1 MLRTRN
7 LSFTLLL
14 SLFAAC
20 SSPSEAPTDPQRP
33 NVVLIFADDLG
44 YGDLSCYGHPTIQT
58 PRLDRL
64 ASEGIKL
71 TSFYTAAAVCTP
83 SRAGLLT
90 GRYPL
95 RVGLPGNLGP
105 DSEGGLNQEERTLAE
120 GLRGNGYRTAAF
132 GKWHL
137 GAVPGYLPTDRGFDE
152 YFGILYSNDMMPPWV
167 KTQRP
172 LHLYRND
179 QPTAEQPVEQA
190 TLTQRY
196 TDEAI
201 RFLSADSDKPFFLYL
216 PYAMP
221 HLPLSASAAFR
232 GQSAGGLYGDVI
244 EEIDANVGRLLDA
257 LESAGL
263 ADNTLVVFTSD
274 NGPWRNLPDRMINSE
289 PVEAWHGGSTGPL
302 SGAKATSM
310 EGGARV
316 PALIR
321 WPGKIPAGRL
331 SAELATTLDLHATI
345 LDQTATPLPVKP
357 LDGQSLWPLLT
368 GTGPSPVEYY
378 YYFTGRR
385 LDGVRDTNW
394 KLRIAP
400 PADDWSSPEHMT
412 GKEPVQLT
420 LYNLKND
427 PFEQFDLATEF
438 PEKVVRL
445 RGVMER
451 MAASTGAN
459 LAVLPNNIIA
469 N

>member
-167 KTQRP
+167 NTQRP

-244 EEIDANVGRLLDA
+244 DEIVANVGRLLDA
-257 LESAGL
+257 LEIAGL

-274 NGPWRNLPDRMINSE
+274 HGPW
-289 PVEAWHGGSTGPL
+289 
-302 SGAKATSM
+302 
-310 EGGARV
+310 
-316 PALIR
+316 
-321 WPGKIPAGRL
+321 
-331 SAELATTLDLHATI
+331 
-345 LDQTATPLPVKP
+345 
-357 LDGQSLWPLLT
+357 
-368 GTGPSPVEYY
+368 
-378 YYFTGRR
+378 
-385 LDGVRDTNW
+385 
-394 KLRIAP
+394 
-400 PADDWSSPEHMT
+400 
-412 GKEPVQLT
+412 LT
-420 LYNLKND
+420 L
-427 PFEQFDLATEF
+427 TE
-438 PEKVVRL
+438 RTL
-445 RGVMER
+445 N
-451 MAASTGAN
+451 SD
-459 LAVLPNNIIA
+459 AV
-469 N
+469 

>member
-1 MLRTRN
+1 MMRIIAFVTIVCLAT
-7 LSFTLLL
+7 
-14 SLFAAC
+14 AC
-20 SSPSEAPTDPQRP
+20 GPVATGEPSPAQP
-33 NVVLIFADDLG
+33 NIILIYADDLG
-44 YGDLSCYGHPTIQT
+44 YGDLSCYGHPTIHT
-58 PRLDRL
+58 PRIDQL
-64 ASEGIKL
+64 ATEGIKL

-105 DSEGGLNQEERTLAE
+105 DSEGGLNREERTLAE
-120 GLRGNGYRTAAF
+120 GLRDNGYRTAAF

-167 KTQRP
+167 NTERP

-179 QPTAEQPVEQA
+179 QPTTELPVNQT

-201 RFLSADSDKPFFLYL
+201 RVINQQDDQPFFIYL

-221 HLPLSASAAFR
+221 HLPLNASDAFR
-232 GQSAGGLYGDVI
+232 GKSAGGLYGDVI
-244 EEIDANVGRLLDA
+244 EEIDHNVGRLLDA
-257 LESAGL
+257 LATSSA
-263 ADNTLVVFTSD
+263 AENTLVIFTSD
-274 NGPWRNLPDRMINSE
+274 NGPWRNLPNRMIDSE

-302 SGAKATSM
+302 SGAKATTM

-316 PALIR
+316 PAIMH
-321 WPGKIPAGRL
+321 WPGKIPAGQV

-345 LDQTATPLPVKP
+345 LAITNTPVPSRP
-357 LDGQSLWPLLT
+357 LDGQNLWPFLT
-368 GTGPSPVEYY
+368 GTAPSPVAQYF
-378 YYFTGRR
+378 YFTGRR
-385 LDGVRDTNW
+385 LDGVRDAEW

-400 PADDWSSPEHMT
+400 VADDWKSPEHAT
-412 GKEPVQLT
+412 GEEPVEVA

-427 PFEQFDLATEF
+427 PFEQFNLAEQFPEEVARLKKSLAT
-438 PEKVVRL
+438 
-445 RGVMER
+445 
-451 MAASTGAN
+451 MASATGATLVN
-459 LAVLPNNIIA
+459 SSEIR
-469 N
+469 